1 MAWQQGLLRQS
12 QNCRVVVNCLRVL
25 PCCHRVAGVLLRA
38 AVQFHPTDGDGHER
52 RVQQNDVASDS
63 VQLQDTQ

>member
-12 QNCRVVVNCLRVL
+12 ESCRVVVNRLLVL
-25 PCCHRVAGVLLRA
+25 PCGHWVAGVLLRA

-52 RVQQNDVASDS
+52 RVHQNDVASDPT
-63 VQLQDTQ
+63 QLQDTQ